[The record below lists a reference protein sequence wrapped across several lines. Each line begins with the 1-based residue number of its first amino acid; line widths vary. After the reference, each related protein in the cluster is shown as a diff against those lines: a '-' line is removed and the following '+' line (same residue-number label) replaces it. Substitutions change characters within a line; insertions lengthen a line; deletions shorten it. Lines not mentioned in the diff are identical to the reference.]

1 MHLDLPP
8 PTIVENARGLS
19 RLVADL
25 EQQRDIA
32 VDTEADS
39 FFSYHEKVCLIQ
51 ITVEDRD
58 YLVDPLAKIDLEPL
72 GKVLADPKKQ
82 KVFHDGEYDI
92 LLMKRRYGFSFKN
105 LFDTRVAAATLG
117 SKNPGLASVLRDRF
131 KIELDKSMQRSN
143 WGERPLS
150 DKQIRY
156 ARLDTHFLL
165 PLMKQQKEELESRG
179 RAMIVAGECRRLEQ
193 ILPPAADFDPDE
205 WVNVKG
211 ARLLAPTERQIF
223 RELFILRE
231 KLARAEDQ
239 APFRVMNQESLLAL
253 ARARP
258 RHVGDLQKVNGFSW
272 KQVRKF
278 GDQVIDGIARGI
290 ELGPLR
296 TFPATKTK
304 DGTGGFTDED
314 VELHERLKE
323 LRKKIATREDM
334 ESAYL
339 LNRHLLLRLTRERP
353 TDRAALERLEG
364 IGGIEP
370 WQVDMF
376 GREILDAIAQ
386 FETERRSGTLHL
398 KKRRRP
404 WRGS

>member
-1 MHLDLPP
+1 MQLDLPP
-8 PTIVENARGLS
+8 PTIVDDARGMT
-19 RLVADL
+19 RLLTDL
-25 EQQRDIA
+25 EKQREIA

-58 YLVDPLAKIDLEPL
+58 YLVDPLKLDIQSL
-72 GKVLADPKKQ
+72 GKVFADSRKQ

-92 LLMKRRYGFSFKN
+92 LLMKRRHSFAFKN

-131 KIELDKSMQRSN
+131 RIELDKSMQRSN
-143 WGERPLS
+143 WGDRPLS

-156 ARLDTHFLL
+156 ARLDTHYLL
-165 PLMKQQKEELESRG
+165 PLMKQQKSELEERG
-179 RAMIVAGECRRLEQ
+179 RSMIVAGECRRLEQ
-193 ILPPAADFDPDE
+193 ILPPAVDFDPDD

-211 ARLLAPTERQIF
+211 ARTLAPLERQIF

-231 KLARAEDQ
+231 KLARAEDH
-239 APFRVMNQESLLAL
+239 APFRVMNHESLIAL
-253 ARARP
+253 AKARP
-258 RHVGDLQKVNGFSW
+258 RHVGDLQKVDGFSW

-278 GDQVIDGIARGI
+278 GDQVIQGIARAV

-296 TFPATKTK
+296 SFPVQKSK
-304 DGTGGFTDED
+304 DGTSDFGDEE

-323 LRKKIATREDM
+323 VRKKIATREDM

-353 TDRAALERLEG
+353 ADRAALERIEG
-364 IGGIEP
+364 LEP
-370 WQVDMF
+370 WQIETF
-376 GREILDAIAQ
+376 GSELLDTIEK
-386 FETERRSGTLHL
+386 FEAERRSGALHL

-404 WRGS
+404 WRSG